1 MSRRGAHRDDERVDD
16 DVLDAPLVRYGGRDA
31 ILLLD
36 GDHEVDLNAV
46 RDPFTGELPS
56 AQPTATGGMSDDDDA
71 EVRARVGRRLQ
82 ALREDRGLSK
92 KALAELAGVSPGAL
106 NRAENGDPS
115 TGLALTMRLVR
126 ALAAPLSEIAD
137 AGAPELSM
145 RSISK
150 IGQAAGAPREL
161 LERLGATAGR
171 RTFVPT
177 LGRGFG
183 WTRDALFAGHP
194 KSAAPEIAV
203 AFKALERT
211 PPRDAPMLAL
221 AKTLSDFSAPRH
233 EPPFRGIPDDPRQI
247 RLAVMERA
255 ASPVVSLDALLS
267 WAWDAGIVVLPLAKA
282 KDFVAA
288 VWTIDETPVIVIAES
303 RAVAAYWLFDLAH
316 EIGHLALGHVGEAGI
331 VDVEAPEAQGL
342 DDDQEREANAFAL
355 ALLLGEPDALLA
367 DVRTR
372 TKNDAPR
379 LFKFSVRDVAAE
391 RHVSPGVLG
400 FAAAHEMS
408 DVPADKDRWGS
419 AQNLAKA
426 EDADGR
432 SRVQREYRARIPLD
446 GIDDIDA
453 ALVAAVVTDGS

>member
-1 MSRRGAHRDDERVDD
+1 MSRRRAHRDDERVDD
-16 DVLDAPLVRYGGRDA
+16 DVLDAPLVRYGSADA
-31 ILLLD
+31 ILLLA
-36 GDHEVDLNAV
+36 GDLEVDLNAV
-46 RDPFTGELPS
+46 PDPFTGDLPS
-56 AQPTATGGMSDDDDA
+56 AQPSEGGTYGSDDDA
-71 EVRARVGRRLQ
+71 RARARVGRRLQ
-82 ALREDRGLSK
+82 ALREDQGISK
-92 KALAELAGVSPGAL
+92 KALAELAGVSPGSL
-106 NRAENGDPS
+106 NRAENGDLS
-115 TGLALTMRLVR
+115 AGLGLTMRLVR
-126 ALAAPLSEIAD
+126 ALGASLSELVD

-145 RSISK
+145 RAINK
-150 IGQAAGAPREL
+150 IGQGVGAPREL

-171 RTFVPT
+171 RTFVPA

-183 WTRDALFAGHP
+183 WTPDELFAGHP
-194 KSAAPEIAV
+194 KSAAPQIAV
-203 AFKALERT
+203 AFKAVKRT
-211 PPRDAPMLAL
+211 PQPDAPMLAL

-233 EPPFRGIPDDPRQI
+233 ERAFTGIPDDPRKI
-247 RLAVMERA
+247 RLAVQERA
-255 ASPVVSLDALLS
+255 SAPTVTLDGLLS

-288 VWTIDETPVIVIAES
+288 VWTINETPVIVIAES

-316 EIGHLALGHVGEAGI
+316 EIGHLALGHVAEAGI
-331 VDVEAPEAQGL
+331 VDVDALEAQGV

-355 ALLLGEPDALLA
+355 ALLLGDPDGLLA

-379 LFKFSVRDVAAE
+379 LFKFSVRDVAGE
-391 RHVSPGVLG
+391 QHVSPGVLG

-419 AQNLAKA
+419 AQNLAAA

-432 SRVQREYRARIPLD
+432 SRVQGEYRARIPLD
-446 GIDDIDA
+446 GVDDIDA